1 MTYESGILRGRAV
14 AREQF
19 ALDAQRVG
27 HDEAYMQHLRF
38 AHLYLKQAEKL
49 VGFVGLE
56 TNLNPVKLL
65 PAHRRE

>member
-1 MTYESGILRGRAV
+1 MTYHSGILRGRAM

-38 AHLYLKQAEKL
+38 AHLYRKQADQ
-49 VGFVGLE
+49 LE
-56 TNLNPVKLL
+56 GQK
-65 PAHRRE
+65 